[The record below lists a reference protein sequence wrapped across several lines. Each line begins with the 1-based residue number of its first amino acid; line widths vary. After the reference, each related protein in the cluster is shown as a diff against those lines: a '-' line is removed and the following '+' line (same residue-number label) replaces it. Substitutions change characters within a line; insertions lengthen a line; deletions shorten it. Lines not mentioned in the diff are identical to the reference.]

1 MKKDPAYGWVL
12 FLSAKP
18 SAFRKRVPE
27 MIYGILQM
35 KAITLLM
42 NTKSLKGE

>member
-1 MKKDPAYGWVL
+1 MKKDPVTAGFF